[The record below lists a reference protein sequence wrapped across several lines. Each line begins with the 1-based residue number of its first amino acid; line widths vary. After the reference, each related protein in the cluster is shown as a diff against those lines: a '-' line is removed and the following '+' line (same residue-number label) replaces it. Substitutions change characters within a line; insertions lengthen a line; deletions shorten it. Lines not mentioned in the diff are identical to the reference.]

1 MRKRIQRL
9 AQGRFDGVQP
19 SLAFSSDKLEIEV
32 IEGQSY
38 TGAFT
43 MTVDNQVPVK
53 GIVYTSNPYMEC
65 LTPEFEGTG
74 ANIAFQFHSEGFIE
88 GDIQKGEFHVIA
100 NQVEYD
106 LSFAV
111 SVTRPYANSS
121 IGRIRTLHD
130 FTKLAQV
137 DYMEAFR
144 LYSSTGFRY
153 ILKEQDETERLLYEG
168 LGRGVASPV
177 SMEEFLVAIKA
188 KQEVRIRLVEEKK
201 EIIGISETERETFGV
216 QKDGWGYVQFAA
228 RTDAAFLRL
237 EKAHYTTEDFVGS
250 VCEIPYFIEE
260 ERLHAGRN
268 FGSIVLEN
276 AYQKLTYILVVR
288 REVPAPDEM
297 RTVYREKQAALTE
310 VTELYLQYR
319 MKKIGAGLWAAKT
332 LEQLQH
338 LSAMEPENDWYLLM
352 RVQALLVSAQKMEAE
367 WNLDEFRKKPCDKHS
382 PLHAY
387 YLYLCTLW
395 EREEN
400 YVNRLTSQIED
411 IYRETDDDRVFW
423 MLLFL
428 KEEYCDN
435 EIRKLRAIENRM
447 QDGCNS
453 PFLYIEAFYL
463 YWQNPYLVGRLS
475 EFEIRILHWAA
486 RRGALTSEL
495 AMQLAT
501 LSANRRM
508 FQPLLY
514 KTMCYAYEKY
524 DTVPLLTAICGYLVR
539 SQRFDTQYHSW
550 FERGIEEELRLTGL
564 NEAYLMSMDL
574 MAVKKIPRVI
584 QLYFQYNSSVPYK
597 QKAAL
602 MANIIA
608 AKKDQ
613 PDVYNNYRKRMEEF
627 ALAQVAEGHMDD
639 NLAILYTDILEKGMI
654 TRQLARPLSK
664 ILFTH
669 KMNCFSPKMVRMH
682 VIHRQLKAEQSIPI
696 VNGTAYFQ
704 LYTRDYGI
712 FFEDACGNRYAS
724 GVSYQIELLMRPGK
738 YYKTCMEAAPFEIN
752 YLLYHFNRNSGE
764 LSFVPEDKE
773 YMHQLLMSDVLRE
786 EYRANLYPRVIRFL
800 EQMDE
805 LERVYEYLQQAKLSF
820 LCRTERIYMM
830 EQMIEYRL
838 FNEVYQCIREYGS
851 EGIRPERMVA
861 ICSFEILQTDY
872 ESDDFLINLCV
883 GTFQAGKYSQEL
895 LAYLAQ
901 YYCGPTKLMAQ
912 IWKRAREFEADT
924 SRLEERLLVQM
935 LYTCEFVDNV
945 QDIYDSYCEHGAA
958 KLLTQAYENYFAHFY
973 FVKQGII
980 PPGILRQLK
989 QEYLEREPM
998 TDIGRLALLYGIAKD
1013 ELPLK
1018 ERDNSVIAGE
1028 LLTGLLEEQRYFGFF
1043 GQLPEEQRYKYHLY
1057 DRQFVEYRT
1066 APGRQVNIHYSRD
1079 DVFVEEEMS
1088 EMYEGIFVK
1097 EFVVFFGDEIQYY
1110 ISEEEGAESTVT
1122 ESGSIGCHALMA
1134 EGTES
1139 RYDMLNAMEMQLTL
1153 QDVDELERI
1162 MRYYDSLQKD
1172 NERRFRIM

>member
-9 AQGRFDGVQP
+9 AQGRFDAVQP
-19 SLAFSSDKLEIEV
+19 GLSFSTDKIEIEA
-32 IEGQSY
+32 IEGQSC
-38 TGAFT
+38 TGSFT
-43 MTVDNQVPVK
+43 MTVSNQVPVK

-65 LTPEFEGTG
+65 LTPEFEGTE
-74 ANIAFQFHSEGFIE
+74 AEIAFQFHSEGFIE
-88 GDIQKGEFHVIA
+88 GDIQKGEFYVIA

-106 LSFAV
+106 LSFVV

-121 IGRIRTLHD
+121 IGKIRTLHD
-130 FTKLAQV
+130 FIKLAQV

-144 LYSSTGFRY
+144 LYASTGFRY
-153 ILKEQDETERLLYEG
+153 ILKEQEETQRRLYEG
-168 LGRGVASPV
+168 LGRGVATLPG
-177 SMEEFLVAIKA
+177 MEEFLVSIKA
-188 KQEVRIRLVEEKK
+188 KQEIRIRLPEEKK
-201 EIIGISETERETFGV
+201 EIIGVSETEKESFDV
-216 QKDGWGYVQFAA
+216 QKDGWGYVQFTV
-228 RTDAAFLRL
+228 RTDADFLRL
-237 EKAHYTTEDFVGS
+237 EKEHYTTEDFVGS
-250 VCEIPYFIEE
+250 VCGIPYYIEE
-260 ERLHAGRN
+260 ERLHAGRC
-268 FGSIVLEN
+268 FGRIVLEN
-276 AYQKLTYILVVR
+276 PYQKLTYTLVVR
-288 REVPAPDEM
+288 REVPAPDEL
-297 RTVYREKQAALTE
+297 RTVYREKQAALAE
-310 VTELYLQYR
+310 VTRLYLDYR
-319 MKKIGAGLWAAKT
+319 MKRNGAGLWAAKT

-352 RVQALLVSAQKMEAE
+352 KAQALLVSGQKMEAE
-367 WNLDEFRKKPCDKHS
+367 WNLDEFRRKPCDRHS
-382 PLHAY
+382 PLYAY

-400 YVNRLTSQIED
+400 YVNRLTGQIED
-411 IYRETDDDRVFW
+411 IYHETDDDRVFW

-435 EIRKLRAIENRM
+435 ETRKLRAIENRM

-453 PFLYIEAFYL
+453 PFLYIEAYYL
-463 YWQNPYLVGRLS
+463 YWQNPYLAGRLG

-486 RRGALTSEL
+486 RRGALTGEL

-539 SQRFDTQYHSW
+539 SQRFDTRYHSW

-574 MAVKKIPRVI
+574 MAVKRIPRVI

-608 AKKDQ
+608 AKEEQ
-613 PDVYNNYRKRMEEF
+613 PDVYHNYRRRMEEF
-627 ALAQVAEGHMDD
+627 VLAQVEEGHIDD

-654 TRQLARPLSK
+654 TRQLARPLAK

-682 VIHRQLKAEQSIPI
+682 VIHRQLKAEQSVPI
-696 VNGTAYFQ
+696 VNGVAYFQ

-712 FFEDACGNRYAS
+712 FFEDAYGNRYAS
-724 GVSYQIELLMRPGK
+724 GVSYQIERLMPPGK
-738 YYKTCMEAAPFEIN
+738 YYKTCMEAAPFEVN
-752 YLLYHFNRNSGE
+752 YLVYHFNRNEGE
-764 LSFVPEDKE
+764 LSLVPEDKE
-773 YMHQLLMSDVLRE
+773 YLNQLLLSDALRE
-786 EYRANLYPRVIRFL
+786 EYRESLYPVAIRFL
-800 EQMDE
+800 ERMDE
-805 LERVYEYLQQAKLSF
+805 LERVYGYLQQAKLSF
-820 LCRTERIYMM
+820 LGRAERIYMM

-838 FNEVYQCIREYGS
+838 FDEVYQCMKEFGS

-861 ICSFEILQTDY
+861 VCSYEIRQTEY

-895 LAYLAQ
+895 LGYLAQ

-912 IWKRAREFEADT
+912 IWRRARDFETDT

-935 LYTCEFVDNV
+935 LYTGELVDGV
-945 QDIYDSYCEHGAA
+945 QEIYDSYCAHGAA
-958 KLLTQAYENYFAHFY
+958 KLLTQAYENYFAYLY

-980 PPGILRQLK
+980 PQEILRQLK
-989 QEYLEREPM
+989 RKYLDREPM

-1013 ELPLK
+1013 DLPLK
-1018 ERDNSVIAGE
+1018 ERDNGVIAGE

-1043 GQLPEEQRYKYHLY
+1043 GQLPEELRYRYHLY

-1066 APGRQVNIHYSRD
+1066 APGRQVNIHYSRE
-1079 DVFVEEEMS
+1079 DVFVEEEMP

-1122 ESGSIGCHALMA
+1122 ESGSIGCRDLMA

-1153 QDVDELERI
+1153 QDVHGLERT
-1162 MRYYDSLQKD
+1162 MRYYDSLQQG

>member
-9 AQGRFDGVQP
+9 AQGRFDTEAP
-19 SLAFSSDKLEIEV
+19 SLSFSSDKLEIEV

-38 TGAFT
+38 TGSFT
-43 MTVDNQVPVK
+43 ITVSDQIPVK
-53 GIVYTSNPYMEC
+53 GIVYTSSPYMEC
-65 LTPEFEGTG
+65 LTPEFQGAE

-100 NQVEYD
+100 DQVEDD
-106 LSFAV
+106 LSFVV

-121 IGRIRTLHD
+121 IGRIRTLRD
-130 FTKLAQV
+130 FVKLAQV

-168 LGRGVASPV
+168 LGRGVATLTG
-177 SMEEFLVAIKA
+177 MEEFLTAIKA
-188 KQEVRIRLVEEKK
+188 KQEVRIRLPEEKK
-201 EIIGISETERETFGV
+201 EIIGISETEREIMSV
-216 QKDGWGYVQFAA
+216 QKDGWGYTQFTV
-228 RTDAAFLRL
+228 RTDDGFLRL
-237 EKAHYTTEDFVGS
+237 EKDHYSTEDFVGS
-250 VCEIPYFIEE
+250 VCEVPYYIEE

-268 FGSIVLEN
+268 YGRIVVES
-276 AYQKLTYILVVR
+276 AYQKLTYTLTVR

-297 RTVYREKQAALTE
+297 RTVYREKQEALAE
-310 VTELYLQYR
+310 VTKLYLQYR

-352 RVQALLVSAQKMEAE
+352 KVQALLVSAQKMEAE
-367 WNLDEFRKKPCDKHS
+367 WNLDEFRRKPCDKHS
-382 PLHAY
+382 PLYAY

-400 YVNRLTSQIED
+400 YVNRLTEQIED
-411 IYRETDDDRVFW
+411 IYHETDDDRVFW

-428 KEEYCDN
+428 KEEYCHN
-435 EIRKLRAIENRM
+435 ETRKLRAIENRM

-463 YWQNPYLVGRLS
+463 FWQNPYLVGRLS
-475 EFEIRILHWAA
+475 EFEIRVLHWAA

-514 KTMCYAYEKY
+514 KTMCCAYEKY
-524 DTVPLLTAICGYLVR
+524 DTTALLTAICGYLIR
-539 SQRFDTQYHSW
+539 SQRFDVKYHGW
-550 FERGIEEELRLTGL
+550 FEKGVEEELRLTGL

-574 MAVKKIPRVI
+574 MAVKRIPRVI
-584 QLYFQYNSSVPYK
+584 QMYFQYNSSVPYK

-608 AKKDQ
+608 AKKEQ
-613 PDVYNNYRKRMEEF
+613 PDVYHNYRRRMEEF
-627 ALAQVAEGHMDD
+627 ALSQVEEGHMDD
-639 NLAILYTDILEKGMI
+639 NLAIIYTDVLEKGMI

-669 KMNCFSPKMVRMH
+669 KMNCFTPGMVRMH
-682 VIHRQLKAEQSIPI
+682 VIHRQLQNEQNVPI
-696 VNGTAYFQ
+696 VNGVAYFQ

-712 FFEDACGNRYAS
+712 FFEDASGNRYAT
-724 GVSYQIELLMRPGK
+724 GVSYQIERLMRPGK

-764 LSFVPEDKE
+764 QSFLPEDKE
-773 YMHQLLMSDVLRE
+773 YLHQLLQSGVLRE
-786 EYRANLYPRVIRFL
+786 EYRANLYPGAIRFL
-800 EQMDE
+800 ERMDE
-805 LERVYEYLQQAKLSF
+805 LERVYEYLQQAKLNF
-820 LCRTERIYMM
+820 LSRTERIYMM

-838 FNEVYQCIREYGS
+838 LDEAYQCIREYGC

-861 ICSFEILQTDY
+861 VCSHVIRQTDY
-872 ESDDFLINLCV
+872 ESDDFLITLCIS
-883 GTFQAGKYSQEL
+883 TFCAGKYGEEL
-895 LAYLAQ
+895 LRYLAQ

-912 IWKRAREFEADT
+912 LWLRAREFEVDT
-924 SRLEERLLVQM
+924 AGLEERLLVQM
-935 LYTCEFVDNV
+935 LYTGEFVDHV
-945 QDIYDSYCEHGAA
+945 QDIYDSYCRHGAA
-958 KLLTQAYENYFAHFY
+958 RLLTQAYENYFAHLY
-973 FVKQGII
+973 FVKQGIV
-980 PPGILRQLK
+980 PPGVLGQLK

-998 TDIGRLALLYGIAKD
+998 TDIARLALLYGIVKD
-1013 ELPLK
+1013 ELPLR
-1018 ERDNSVIAGE
+1018 ERDNHVIAGE
-1028 LLTGLLEEQRYFGFF
+1028 LITGLLEEQRYFGFF
-1043 GQLPEEQRYKYHLY
+1043 GQMPKELRYRYHLY
-1057 DRQFVEYRT
+1057 DRRFVEYRT
-1066 APGRQVNIHYSRD
+1066 APGRQVNIHYSRE
-1079 DVFVEEEMS
+1079 DVFVEEEMT

-1110 ISEEEGAESTVT
+1110 ISEETGVESTVT
-1122 ESGSIGCHALMA
+1122 ESGSIGCHELVA

-1139 RYDMLNAMEMQLTL
+1139 RYDMLNAMEMRLTM
-1153 QDVDELERI
+1153 QDMDELERM
-1162 MRYYDSLQKD
+1162 MRYYDSLQTG